1 MEMTYDWIM
10 RAWHDDELANQ
21 IKSIVSDKEN
31 IELTI
36 DEIFRLVFDADNRV
50 VIVRPFSDT
59 SDFHWKII
67 PKQIKYRAAL
77 DLLNKNFDNIQ
88 DGDIVEIKE

>member
-1 MEMTYDWIM
+1 MEMTYDWII
-10 RAWHDDELANQ
+10 RAWHDDKLANQ
-21 IKSIVSDKEN
+21 IKNILSDKKN
-31 IELTI
+31 IEITI
-36 DEIFRLVFDADNRV
+36 DDMFSLVFDADSQT

-67 PKQIKYRAAL
+67 PKQIKYRAVL

-88 DGDIVEIKE
+88 DSDIIEIKE